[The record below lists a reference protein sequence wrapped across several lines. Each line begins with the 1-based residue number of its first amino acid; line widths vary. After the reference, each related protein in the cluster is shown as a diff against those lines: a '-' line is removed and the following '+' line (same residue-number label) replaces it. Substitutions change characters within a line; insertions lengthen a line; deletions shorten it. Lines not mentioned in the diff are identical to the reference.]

1 MKLAATCCL
10 CLCGA
15 IPAQQVWKVSCSGGP
30 GVHFTDLPQAVA
42 AAAPNDEVWV
52 YNSANCVGG
61 NYYTAPIITK
71 PLRIIGFNTLGGAP
85 NHPSGVDMRGIMVI
99 SGISAGEQVVVSN
112 LSLAPGSDPGAI
124 VGLDCAG
131 QLLLEDVGFVSSGF
145 RDAYVH
151 FERCADVTLRGCEMI
166 LGGSPIRVIDSTALL
181 SWCSV
186 YPWPPGGVW
195 PPLLSYQQT
204 AESLR
209 ITNSTVSLVGT
220 LILGQGVYLYNP
232 WWRWVARPA
241 VHVESG
247 TLRLGPA
254 STLRGGPDFS
264 VSGYE
269 ISYLV
274 DDPNT
279 GVVEQDSRA
288 VVDKHPSSSLPW
300 HAVPRDRSAVYLPWM
315 VAGQSYQIFALG
327 PINGFAAL
335 MFGDLAPQATPT
347 PWGSLAIDPLNA
359 QLVDIVPLSGQYGQ
373 YEWNGPVP
381 ATMAVAHA
389 VAFQALMLA
398 PDGSLELSIPSP
410 FAVGWPH
417 GVTP

>member
-99 SGISAGEQVVVSN
+99 SGISDGEQVVVSN

-195 PPLLSYQQT
+195 PPLLSYKQT

-209 ITNSTVSLVGT
+209 WEHRHKL
-220 LILGQGVYLYNP
+220 
-232 WWRWVARPA
+232 RARTA
-241 VHVESG
+241 ERR
-247 TLRLGPA
+247 TGPA
-254 STLRGGPDFS
+254 SSPRSGSSFPYPSRQTLRRAA
-264 VSGYE
+264 VS
-269 ISYLV
+269 
-274 DDPNT
+274 
-279 GVVEQDSRA
+279 A
-288 VVDKHPSSSLPW
+288 
-300 HAVPRDRSAVYLPWM
+300 PRRFVQW
-315 VAGQSYQIFALG
+315 
-327 PINGFAAL
+327 
-335 MFGDLAPQATPT
+335 
-347 PWGSLAIDPLNA
+347 
-359 QLVDIVPLSGQYGQ
+359 
-373 YEWNGPVP
+373 
-381 ATMAVAHA
+381 
-389 VAFQALMLA
+389 
-398 PDGSLELSIPSP
+398 
-410 FAVGWPH
+410 
-417 GVTP
+417 